1 MILVSLFCFV
11 GMAMAQVEANGQVVA
26 GDDGT
31 PVVGATVK
39 VFGGK
44 QVTITDING
53 RFVISVPS
61 KESNL
66 EFSYIGMQTKTAKA
80 ATGMT
85 VKLLSDDALLDE
97 VVVTG
102 YGVTKKT
109 AFTGSASTIGNDKIG
124 NKVDVNPIKA
134 LEGTVAGLQMSI
146 GSGQPGAPATIFIR
160 GRNSLNSGTQPL
172 YVIDGVAFDN
182 DAVGIRS
189 DEEQVT
195 SPLSTLNAADIESMT
210 VLKDATA
217 TSIYGARAAN
227 GVIVITTK
235 HGKAGKIKVNFSAK
249 LGWNELPSYTDRY
262 KILDADKSNELA
274 CEALLN
280 SNEKYGINSTF
291 GFYNTDYGLGLN
303 ADSEGALDFLDW
315 YTGWVSGYLETGKQT
330 DWMKEIT
337 RKGTVQS
344 YNIDISGGGNTANSP
359 VYFASLAF
367 DDNKSLMKG
376 KDLTRYSFRYNMDHQ
391 ATKKFKWGFNAN
403 MSYTKTN
410 MGSGGG
416 YFSDPLTQVYMMN
429 PMTSVRDE
437 EGNWNFDTTTGYNP
451 VAMRS
456 ENGDKSIAKQY
467 RLTLSPYVMYNIT
480 PNLYFKSQAGV
491 DAYMIDEFGYWSFLQ
506 PQGEEMN
513 GMGENA
519 NTTRLLLNITNTLN
533 YVKTFDDVH
542 NLNILLGQEGQK
554 KLYKNA
560 YLAGSN
566 YPVEDLND
574 VSLATTPS
582 SANTVQSELRLASW
596 FANAQYDYAN
606 KYYLSASL
614 RADGSSRFADGH
626 RWATFW
632 SAGAKYRI
640 SEEKF
645 FEPLKSII
653 TNASIR
659 SSFGTSGNQEVGTGY
674 YASQYL
680 FGYGYNY
687 NSKPGM
693 ALEQFGNE
701 ELKWETTEKFNIGFD
716 LQLIDRVN
724 ISFDY
729 YNHNTKDMVFEVPLS
744 FTTGMSSIYQ
754 NVGKLNNHGLEF
766 AIDANL
772 YKSKDISW
780 NVSFN
785 ASRNWNEVKKLS
797 TDFPIEG
804 STQITEVG
812 KPIYQWFMKEYAGV
826 NPENGNAQWYL
837 YGSKDEVPE
846 GADPNETTE
855 SYAKAGKRYLGSANP
870 KWQGSFG
877 TQLNA
882 YGFDLSLQFNFSTGA
897 KIYGNNLRYDC
908 HTGGSFYEA
917 WTQYVYDNRW
927 QKPGDITTVPALQT
941 DGSSADKASSRFLM
955 DGDYLKFR
963 SLSLGYTL
971 PSNIVK
977 KAGMSKVRVFMDAE
991 NLYTWTAKNYIG
1003 MDPAGVGANGSQWW
1017 NYPQARSFLFGIQVG
1032 F

>member
-574 VSLATTPS
+574 VSLAATPG